1 MKMNK
6 DKPKTNKP
14 TPVRKK
20 IKLSD
25 ATAAVAI
32 GMTDK
37 TMKECMDIIRRYRGK
52 CSVFRQRFF
61 DLKKANR
68 VTKVRIAREFVK
80 TLEEMEYEARVAAQ
94 NLRVRLPTHKPLVQ
108 SEIVTYLAGRAARE
122 A

>member
-1 MKMNK
+1 MNK
-6 DKPKTNKP
+6 DKPTTKKAI
-14 TPVRKK
+14 RKK

-37 TMKECMDIIRRYRGK
+37 TMTECMDIIRRYRGK
-52 CSVFRQRFF
+52 CSVFRQRFL